1 MTEEEMEAASMWG
14 LMVPEA
20 LEEEREL
27 IVRFVL
33 DTLRSGGLAA
43 VSELVR
49 RIRDGDYPR

>member
-1 MTEEEMEAASMWG
+1 MEAASMWG